1 MVDII
6 VKKRDGKIL
15 TKEEIS
21 FFVKGYVN
29 GSIPDYQ
36 VSALAMAIVFRG
48 MSKEEITVLTELMM
62 HSGDIIDLSSIKG
75 VKADKHSTG
84 GVGDKTSL
92 VLGPMVAACGVK
104 VAKMSGRG
112 LGHTG
117 GTLDKMEAIPGM
129 KIAIP
134 EAQFMRQV
142 NEVGLAIVGQTG
154 HLVPADKKLYSLR
167 DVTGTVE
174 SIPLIASSVMSK
186 KLASGSDT
194 ILLDVKFGS
203 GAFMKDLAS
212 ARELAR
218 TMVDIGDGLN
228 RDTRAILTDM
238 EQPLGLAVGNALEVK
253 EAIATLHGKGPR
265 DLIELCLEAG
275 SIMLEQAKVVDDL
288 KKGRKLLEKA
298 RESGVKV
305 KAVITVDLA
314 GHPCDMQAFA
324 ALKREFGFFWIQ
336 DACHSIGASWE
347 DNLGIRWKVGEWPEV
362 DLTVYSFHP
371 VKHITTGEGGMIT
384 THSQEM
390 ADKMRLFRTHGI
402 TRKPGEFMLTDESH
416 DADGSVNPWYYEMQ
430 ELGFNYR
437 LTDIQAALGTSQLKR
452 LAAGI
457 FRRQQIVAAYQIR
470 FAADPFIKFPEVAE
484 GVSHAYHL
492 AVVMIDFDA
501 AGKTRAQVMNFL
513 KQKNIGSQVHYMPV
527 PMMPYYRNDCDL
539 RTVPVAV
546 AYYRQALSLPC
557 FPQMTDE
564 DIDRVCSALK
574 EAIR

>member
-298 RESGVKV
+298 
-305 KAVITVDLA
+305 I
-314 GHPCDMQAFA
+314 
-324 ALKREFGFFWIQ
+324 
-336 DACHSIGASWE
+336 
-347 DNLGIRWKVGEWPEV
+347 
-362 DLTVYSFHP
+362 
-371 VKHITTGEGGMIT
+371 
-384 THSQEM
+384 
-390 ADKMRLFRTHGI
+390 
-402 TRKPGEFMLTDESH
+402 
-416 DADGSVNPWYYEMQ
+416 ADGSAFNKLKEMVKGQGGDVSYIENPEKFPLSKYVVEIRSEDEGYVKRIEALEIGESAMR
-430 ELGFNYR
+430 LGAGRETY
-437 LTDIQAALGTSQLKR
+437 DDVIDMS
-452 LAAGI
+452 AGI
-457 FRRQQIVAAYQIR
+457 VLAKKVGDFVKVGDVLCVVHTNKDD
-470 FAADPFIKFPEVAE
+470 FAAI
-484 GVSHAYHL
+484 L
-492 AVVMIDFDA
+492 
-501 AGKTRAQVMNFL
+501 
-513 KQKNIGSQVHYMPV
+513 
-527 PMMPYYRNDCDL
+527 
-539 RTVPVAV
+539 
-546 AYYRQALSLPC
+546 
-557 FPQMTDE
+557 E
-564 DIDRVCSALK
+564 DIRHSFKLSK
-574 EAIR
+574 EKLNPLPIVHDYIR